1 MINELKIVIE
11 KASSEEKQGII
22 CLISEKVEGLLELLH
37 GMEEFNRQYAV
48 DGNEVELS
56 SQIKVIESI
65 SEKIELLLDLLK
77 LFEEVQTKN
86 PNSGDLPDITGDTS
100 EPINDNKNAESEL
113 MTAINQINVGK
124 AKDEFIPPAKEG
136 EPVPSEDE
144 IKKLPDENYLETKNE
159 EQDLEKECNDKEKAT
174 IKAFQIMKAN
184 EFLGV
189 IYGIASKADFMDSEG
204 DIIEIDE
211 LRKAAHDYISKSRN
225 GNVDH
230 KQGNVGEVVE
240 SLILDNDMV
249 NAIKSNKIEEGSW
262 IIGWKPYDPEIA
274 KKASMGEYVGFS
286 IEGTGRRCP
295 V

>member
-1 MINELKIVIE
+1 MINELKMVIE
-11 KASSEEKQGII
+11 KSSYEERQGII
-22 CLISEKVEGLLELLH
+22 CLITEKVEGLLELLH
-37 GMEEFNRQYAV
+37 GMEEYNRQYAV
-48 DGNEVELS
+48 DGNEVELA

-65 SEKIELLLDLLK
+65 SEKIELLLDMLK
-77 LFEEVQTKN
+77 LFEEGTPQQDEA
-86 PNSGDLPDITGDTS
+86 GDLPDITGEES
-100 EPINDNKNAESEL
+100 EPINDNRNAESEL

-124 AKDEFIPPAKEG
+124 AEDEFIPPVEEG

-144 IKKLPDENYLETKNE
+144 TSKPEENYLEDKNK
-159 EQDLEKECNDKEKAT
+159 EQDLEKECGDKKKAT

-189 IYGIASKADFMDSEG
+189 IYGIASKADFVDSEG

-230 KQGNVGEVVE
+230 RRGNVGEVVE

-249 NAIKSNKIEEGSW
+249 NAIKSNRIEEGSW
-262 IIGWKPYDPEIA
+262 IIGWKPFDPVIA

-286 IEGTGRRCP
+286 IEGTGRRIP